1 MLAGEVSSVSFTFKN
16 KCDATVWVGVLSNN
30 GMTPLKPT
38 GFSLQKG
45 ESRVLHAPSS
55 YWGGKFWGRT
65 NCSQDSVG
73 KFKCATGDCGSG
85 KIECAG
91 ASATPPATLIEFT
104 IEGDVGSVFFDVS
117 LVDGFNLPVLV
128 SSSSNCTSAG
138 CTADLNGRCP
148 SELKVMNSE
157 GEVVACKSACLA
169 FGQQQEYCLKPS
181 FYSQLFKNACP
192 QSSTYA
198 DDLTATVTCT
208 GADYNLTFCP
218 TSTTRKNSKEKRQT
232 PTAPHFNTSSVYDG
246 KNATRNTNNTS
257 SVYDGKNA
265 HGNTNIG
272 AIIGVV
278 VGIIAAILLGGTVWR
293 CATGDISILN
303 GSCNCNWC

>member
-73 KFKCATGDCGSG
+73 KFKCATGDCGPG

-104 IEGDVGSVFFDVS
+104 INGDVGSVFFDVS
-117 LVDGFNLPVLV
+117 LVHGFNIPVLV
-128 SSSSNCTSAG
+128 SSSGGSGRNCTSAG

-148 SELKVMNSE
+148 SELKVVNSE

-181 FYSQLFKNACP
+181 FYSQLFKTACP
-192 QSSTYA
+192 HSSTYA

-208 GADYNLTFCP
+208 GAEYNVTFCP

-232 PTAPHFNTSSVYDG
+232 PTAPRFNTSTLYDG
-246 KNATRNTNNTS
+246 KHAT
-257 SVYDGKNA
+257 
-265 HGNTNIG
+265 GNTNIG

-278 VGIIAAILLGGTVWR
+278 VGIIAAIIIGNTVWR
-293 CATGDISILN
+293 CVTGDISILN